1 MQLLKINLKRQL
13 ITVPIQKSRSK
24 NSGNF
29 LGKHLRRTLNSV
41 KMQTVQYLPGREVT
55 LKNVENT
62 NSNVKINAGK
72 ILIKLVSVIQPND
85 IFLG

>member
-1 MQLLKINLKRQL
+1 
-13 ITVPIQKSRSK
+13 
-24 NSGNF
+24 
-29 LGKHLRRTLNSV
+29 
-41 KMQTVQYLPGREVT
+41 MQTVQYLPGREVT

-85 IFLG
+85 IFLD